1 MTIQL
6 KAEHFY
12 FITSQIYVRSLK
24 DYFKLVNEIK
34 IATTGVADDDLV
46 SVDADANQII
56 EIYSLLAGMPEGQ
69 VNRINTDMNTLLFQ
83 QIQLNDGIQEWD
95 DLKNSIM
102 AIRTTN
108 WAITDNSI
116 VAGKS
121 FLNS

>member
-34 IATTGVADDDLV
+34 IATTGVDDDDLV

-116 VAGKS
+116 VSGKS

>member
-1 MTIQL
+1 MQIEL
-6 KAEHFY
+6 KAKHFY

-34 IATTGVADDDLV
+34 IATVGVADDDLV
-46 SVDADANQII
+46 VVDADSNQIV

-69 VNRINTDMNTLLFQ
+69 VNQINTEMNSMLFA
-83 QIQLNDGIQEWD
+83 QIQANDGIQEWD

-102 AIRTTN
+102 AIRTAN
-108 WAITDNSI
+108 WNITANSI
-116 VAGKS
+116 VSGKS